1 MSAID
6 GLGWVATCVIIL
18 SFLVNDIKLLRG
30 LNLVGALLWC
40 IYGFIVG
47 TSSILV
53 LNLVIVGIQSYKLY
67 QLWKI
72 SKKLT

>member
-1 MSAID
+1 MNAID
-6 GLGWVATCVIIL
+6 VLGWVATCVIIL